1 MEDTFSQI
9 KWCREDI
16 QNLLEEQG
24 KDSSEQAIDNFLEK
38 FDLRYFEEMCIQS
51 GWEILQSMIQMRL
64 TVEYLVENI
73 EQKIL
78 SVEHDLQLYPTVR
91 YPGTVRFPGFS
102 VYEKSS
108 GIFCSLSCGSV
119 LLQTG
124 ILSRRTEK

>member
-51 GWEILQSMIQMRL
+51 AWEILQSMI
-64 TVEYLVENI
+64 
-73 EQKIL
+73 
-78 SVEHDLQLYPTVR
+78 
-91 YPGTVRFPGFS
+91 
-102 VYEKSS
+102 
-108 GIFCSLSCGSV
+108 
-119 LLQTG
+119 
-124 ILSRRTEK
+124 

>member
-24 KDSSEQAIDNFLEK
+24 KDSFLEK

-73 EQKIL
+73 E
-78 SVEHDLQLYPTVR
+78 
-91 YPGTVRFPGFS
+91 
-102 VYEKSS
+102 
-108 GIFCSLSCGSV
+108 C
-119 LLQTG
+119 
-124 ILSRRTEK
+124 RT